1 MDIATLIVAIAI
13 ALAVIFFIGN
23 SIRVIRQQRVG
34 VVERL
39 GKFKRTLEPG
49 PHLVVPILDKVR
61 YNLDMR
67 ENVVPF
73 PPQGVITE
81 DNLMVNIDS
90 VIYFQII
97 DPVRAAYEAQD
108 YIRAIEQ
115 LTMTT
120 LRNIIGGLDLEE
132 TLTSR
137 EEINQKLRIVLDE
150 ATGKWGIKVN
160 RVELR
165 AIEPPATIRD
175 AMEKGARAERDK
187 RAAILIAEGQRQSQI
202 LSAGG
207 EKESAILRAQGD
219 REAAVLRAQ
228 ADRQAQM
235 LRAEGE
241 AQAIS
246 TVFNA
251 IHAGQ
256 PDQAL
261 LAYQY
266 MQMLP
271 TIARGDAN
279 KVWIVPS
286 ELNKALEG
294 LGSAV
299 GSLTSRSRQQPRA
312 SSPRPRRSTCRTRSA
327 VRTPSCRRRTRQSRR
342 PSRRHRS
349 WRARARAA
357 TDPRWPSSWRCPRL
371 PSRATPRRTG
381 SGWTTRRR
389 TNPRVSPTRNGDLAR
404 AAGPARGGGGSRP
417 DQHRGRVGD
426 PGHVPG
432 AAGVRC
438 ASGGGQHLQHRR
450 AGPRV
455 AVGGAGHPRRPG
467 RAAYAGA
474 PLRRWRP

>member
-1 MDIATLIVAIAI
+1 MDIAQLIVVLAV
-13 ALAVIFFIGN
+13 ALAVIFFVGN
-23 SIRVIRQQRVG
+23 AIRVIRQQRVG
-34 VVERL
+34 LVERL
-39 GKFKRTLEPG
+39 GKFNRTLEPG

-108 YIRAIEQ
+108 YIKAIEQ

-120 LRNIIGGLDLEE
+120 LRNIIGGLDLEQ

-207 EKESAILRAQGD
+207 EKESSILRAQGD

-246 TVFNA
+246 TVFGA
-251 IHAGQ
+251 IHAGE

-271 TIARGDAN
+271 SIARGDAN

-286 ELNKALEG
+286 ELNDALKG

-299 GSLTSRSRQQPRA
+299 GSVA
-312 SSPRPRRSTCRTRSA
+312 SGIPAMAKGEFVAPPKIDVQSEIAKQNAEEQASAQRTVDEA
-327 VRTPSCRRRTRQSRR
+327 I
-342 PSRRHRS
+342 
-349 WRARARAA
+349 RAA
-357 TDPRWPSSWRCPRL
+357 QQLERPASLRIREQPAVT
-371 PSRATPRRTG
+371 
-381 SGWTTRRR
+381 SGNEDEVQT
-389 TNPRVSPTRNGDLAR
+389 
-404 AAGPARGGGGSRP
+404 AAAP
-417 DQHRGRVGD
+417 DFEPYQPVNEAE
-426 PGHVPG
+426 P
-432 AAGVRC
+432 
-438 ASGGGQHLQHRR
+438 QQ
-450 AGPRV
+450 
-455 AVGGAGHPRRPG
+455 
-467 RAAYAGA
+467 
-474 PLRRWRP
+474 

>member
-1 MDIATLIVAIAI
+1 MDTASLVVSLVV
-13 ALAVIFFIGN
+13 ALAVIFFI
-23 SIRVIRQQRVG
+23 VQAVQVVRQQRVG
-34 VVERL
+34 IVERL

-49 PHLVVPILDKVR
+49 PHLVVPVLDKVR

-67 ENVVPF
+67 EHVVPF

-90 VIYFQII
+90 VIYFQVI

-108 YIRAIEQ
+108 YIKAIEQ

-120 LRNIIGGLDLEE
+120 LRNIIGGLDLEQA
-132 TLTSR
+132 LTSR
-137 EEINQKLRIVLDE
+137 EGINQNLRVVLDE

-187 RAAILIAEGQRQSQI
+187 RASILIAEGQRQSQI
-202 LSAGG
+202 LAAGG

-241 AQAIS
+241 AQAIT
-246 TVFNA
+246 TVFGA
-251 IHAGQ
+251 IHAGE

-271 TIARGDAN
+271 ALAKGDAN

-299 GSLTSRSRQQPRA
+299 GQITSSI
-312 SSPRPRRSTCRTRSA
+312 
-327 VRTPSCRRRTRQSRR
+327 
-342 PSRRHRS
+342 
-349 WRARARAA
+349 
-357 TDPRWPSSWRCPRL
+357 
-371 PSRATPRRTG
+371 
-381 SGWTTRRR
+381 
-389 TNPRVSPTRNGDLAR
+389 
-404 AAGPARGGGGSRP
+404 
-417 DQHRGRVGD
+417 
-426 PGHVPG
+426 PG
-432 AAGVRC
+432 AAKGQFTAPPKIDVQSEISRQNAEESE
-438 ASGGGQHLQHRR
+438 ASARTVQAAIDAAYELENPGRLSVAAAAEATPALGIGSSAEGQAVQTSTDPSPADSDSGSSPADPDSGSSR
-450 AGPRV
+450 ADPDS
-455 AVGGAGHPRRPG
+455 ADPSGAGRAEEPESQPTPG
-467 RAAYAGA
+467 R
-474 PLRRWRP
+474 

>member
-1 MDIATLIVAIAI
+1 V
-13 ALAVIFFIGN
+13 
-23 SIRVIRQQRVG
+23 
-34 VVERL
+34 
-39 GKFKRTLEPG
+39 
-49 PHLVVPILDKVR
+49 LDKVR

-241 AQAIS
+241 AQAID

-271 TIARGDAN
+271 TIAKGDAN

-299 GSLTSRSRQQPRA
+299 GSLTSGIPTQAKGDFRAPEKIDVQAEIRRQEAEEDAAADKTMEEAIAAAQEAERPGPRGDKPPVA
-312 SSPRPRRSTCRTRSA
+312 EQLA
-327 VRTPSCRRRTRQSRR
+327 VTTGDNGEEAVTGPGYYPAQSEY
-342 PSRRHRS
+342 
-349 WRARARAA
+349 
-357 TDPRWPSSWRCPRL
+357 T
-371 PSRATPRRTG
+371 
-381 SGWTTRRR
+381 
-389 TNPRVSPTRNGDLAR
+389 
-404 AAGPARGGGGSRP
+404 AGPNYATAYEP
-417 DQHRGRVGD
+417 K
-426 PGHVPG
+426 
-432 AAGVRC
+432 
-438 ASGGGQHLQHRR
+438 GQPNPQR
-450 AGPRV
+450 
-455 AVGGAGHPRRPG
+455 
-467 RAAYAGA
+467 
-474 PLRRWRP
+474 

>member
-1 MDIATLIVAIAI
+1 MDIATLIVAVVI
-13 ALAVIFFIGN
+13 ALAVIIIL
-23 SIRVIRQQRVG
+23 SSAVKVIRQQRVG

-39 GKFKRTLEPG
+39 GKFNRTLEPG
-49 PHLVVPILDKVR
+49 PHLLVPVLDKVR

-67 ENVVPF
+67 ELVVPF

-81 DNLMVNIDS
+81 DNLMVSIDS

-97 DPVRAAYEAQD
+97 DPVRAAYEAQN
-108 YIRAIEQ
+108 YVQAIEQ

-120 LRNIIGGLDLEE
+120 LRNIIGGLDLEQ

-187 RAAILIAEGQRQSQI
+187 RAAILIAEGQRQSSI

-241 AQAIS
+241 AQAIT

-251 IHAGQ
+251 IHAGK
-256 PDQAL
+256 PDQGL

-266 MQMLP
+266 LQMLP
-271 TIARGDAN
+271 SIAQGDSN
-279 KVWIVPS
+279 KLWIIPS
-286 ELNKALEG
+286 EIGKAMEG

-299 GSLTSRSRQQPRA
+299 GQIAGITQKAEGPFPEPDLGDSQ
-312 SSPRPRRSTCRTRSA
+312 A
-327 VRTPSCRRRTRQSRR
+327 VAVDSGLGS
-342 PSRRHRS
+342 
-349 WRARARAA
+349 AA
-357 TDPRWPSSWRCPRL
+357 TPD
-371 PSRATPRRTG
+371 
-381 SGWTTRRR
+381 
-389 TNPRVSPTRNGDLAR
+389 
-404 AAGPARGGGGSRP
+404 AAVAEA
-417 DQHRGRVGD
+417 DNAVQEAI
-426 PGHVPG
+426 
-432 AAGVRC
+432 AA
-438 ASGGGQHLQHRR
+438 AQN
-450 AGPRV
+450 A
-455 AVGGAGHPRRPG
+455 AVGNRTT
-467 RAAYAGA
+467 AAPPAVTSA
-474 PLRRWRP
+474 PEQTSPVQDGPPLER

>member
-1 MDIATLIVAIAI
+1 
-13 ALAVIFFIGN
+13 
-23 SIRVIRQQRVG
+23 
-34 VVERL
+34 
-39 GKFKRTLEPG
+39 
-49 PHLVVPILDKVR
+49 
-61 YNLDMR
+61 MR

-81 DNLMVNIDS
+81 DNLMVSIDS
-90 VIYFQII
+90 VIYFQIL

-108 YIRAIEQ
+108 YIKAIEQ
-115 LTMTT
+115 LTQTT
-120 LRNIIGGLDLEE
+120 LRNIIGGLDLEQ

-137 EEINQKLRIVLDE
+137 EEINQKLRYVLDE

-165 AIEPPATIRD
+165 SIEPPATIRD

-187 RAAILIAEGQRQSQI
+187 RASILIAEGQRQSQI

-219 REAAVLRAQ
+219 REAQVLRAQ

-246 TVFNA
+246 TVFSA

-299 GSLTSRSRQQPRA
+299 GAVTSGNSGIPAAATGNFVAPPKIDVQSEIAKQNAEDAAA
-312 SSPRPRRSTCRTRSA
+312 SQRTVDEA
-327 VRTPSCRRRTRQSRR
+327 I
-342 PSRRHRS
+342 
-349 WRARARAA
+349 RAA
-357 TDPRWPSSWRCPRL
+357 QALERPAVLRTNQPPAVTDGAET
-371 PSRATPRRTG
+371 ATPESELTEQR
-381 SGWTTRRR
+381 
-389 TNPRVSPTRNGDLAR
+389 
-404 AAGPARGGGGSRP
+404 
-417 DQHRGRVGD
+417 
-426 PGHVPG
+426 
-432 AAGVRC
+432 
-438 ASGGGQHLQHRR
+438 
-450 AGPRV
+450 
-455 AVGGAGHPRRPG
+455 
-467 RAAYAGA
+467 
-474 PLRRWRP
+474 

>member
-1 MDIATLIVAIAI
+1 MGNDVNPAGLIALLIAI
-13 ALAVIFFIGN
+13 LALAFFLG
-23 SIRVIRQQRVG
+23 SAIRVIRQQRVG

-39 GKFKRTLEPG
+39 GKFNRMLEPG
-49 PHLVVPILDKVR
+49 PHLLVPIVDKVR
-61 YNLDMR
+61 YNIDMR
-67 ENVVPF
+67 EAVVPF

-90 VIYFQII
+90 VIYFQVI

-108 YIRAIEQ
+108 YIKAIEQ

-120 LRNIIGGLDLEE
+120 LRNIIGGLDLEQA
-132 TLTSR
+132 LVSR
-137 EEINQKLRIVLDE
+137 EEINQKLRVVLDE

-165 AIEPPATIRD
+165 AIDPPATIRD

-207 EKESAILRAQGD
+207 DRESAILRAQGE
-219 REAAVLRAQ
+219 RESQVLRAQ

-241 AQAIS
+241 AQAIT

-271 TIARGDAN
+271 SIARGDAN

-299 GSLTSRSRQQPRA
+299 SGI
-312 SSPRPRRSTCRTRSA
+312 SSAIPAAAKGTFQAPEKIDVQAEIATQKDEEAEATERTVQA
-327 VRTPSCRRRTRQSRR
+327 AIAAAAELEKNPLIGGRRT
-342 PSRRHRS
+342 
-349 WRARARAA
+349 
-357 TDPRWPSSWRCPRL
+357 
-371 PSRATPRRTG
+371 TP
-381 SGWTTRRR
+381 
-389 TNPRVSPTRNGDLAR
+389 
-404 AAGPARGGGGSRP
+404 
-417 DQHRGRVGD
+417 
-426 PGHVPG
+426 
-432 AAGVRC
+432 
-438 ASGGGQHLQHRR
+438 ASLS
-450 AGPRV
+450 
-455 AVGGAGHPRRPG
+455 
-467 RAAYAGA
+467 AGA
-474 PLRRWRP
+474 PAAPQADTVEGTAHESTPGS

>member
-1 MDIATLIVAIAI
+1 MDLSSVIVLLAAVV
-13 ALAVIFFIGN
+13 ALVFFLAS
-23 SIRVIRQQRVG
+23 SIKVIRQQRVG
-34 VVERL
+34 LVERL
-39 GKFKRTLEPG
+39 GKFHRSLDPG
-49 PHLVVPILDKVR
+49 PHLVVPVVDKVR
-61 YNLDMR
+61 YNIDMR

-81 DNLMVNIDS
+81 DNLMVSIDS

-97 DPVRAAYEAQD
+97 DPVRAAYEAQN
-108 YIRAIEQ
+108 YVQAIEQ

-120 LRNIIGGLDLEE
+120 LRNIIGGLDLEQ

-165 AIEPPATIRD
+165 AIDPPATIRD

-187 RAAILIAEGQRQSQI
+187 RASILIAEGQRQSQI

-241 AQAIS
+241 AQAIG

-271 TIARGDAN
+271 SLAKGDAN

-294 LGSAV
+294 LGGVVGNATGGSAS
-299 GSLTSRSRQQPRA
+299 GSASAIPAVAKGNFTAPEPVDVQAEISRQNAEEQAASERTVAEAIAAAQELAKPTRA
-312 SSPRPRRSTCRTRSA
+312 DRPA
-327 VRTPSCRRRTRQSRR
+327 VLAAGPTPVVEQTISGVDGARVAGAPAAPGQEQ
-342 PSRRHRS
+342 PSRR
-349 WRARARAA
+349 
-357 TDPRWPSSWRCPRL
+357 
-371 PSRATPRRTG
+371 
-381 SGWTTRRR
+381 
-389 TNPRVSPTRNGDLAR
+389 
-404 AAGPARGGGGSRP
+404 
-417 DQHRGRVGD
+417 
-426 PGHVPG
+426 
-432 AAGVRC
+432 
-438 ASGGGQHLQHRR
+438 
-450 AGPRV
+450 
-455 AVGGAGHPRRPG
+455 
-467 RAAYAGA
+467 
-474 PLRRWRP
+474 

>member
-1 MDIATLIVAIAI
+1 MDPTTLIVSLVI
-13 ALAVIFFIGN
+13 ALAVIFILAN
-23 SIRVIRQQRVG
+23 SIKIIRQQRVG

-39 GKFKRTLEPG
+39 GKFNRTLESG
-49 PHLVVPILDKVR
+49 PHLLVPVLDKVR
-61 YNLDMR
+61 INLDMR
-67 ENVVPF
+67 ETVVPF

-81 DNLMVNIDS
+81 DNLMVSIDS
-90 VIYFQII
+90 VIYFQVI

-108 YIRAIEQ
+108 YIKAIEQ

-120 LRNIIGGLDLEE
+120 LRNIIGGLDLEQ

-137 EEINQKLRIVLDE
+137 EEINQKLRLVLDE

-187 RAAILIAEGQRQSQI
+187 RASILIAEGQRQSQI
-202 LSAGG
+202 LAAGG

-246 TVFNA
+246 TVFGA

-271 TIARGDAN
+271 NLAKGDAN

-286 ELNKALEG
+286 ELNDALKG

-299 GSLTSRSRQQPRA
+299 GEITSGIPASAKGDFSAPPKIDVQAEISKQNAAEAAASERTMQEAIAAAQQLEKGSAAGKPA
-312 SSPRPRRSTCRTRSA
+312 LSTRPEA
-327 VRTPSCRRRTRQSRR
+327 IE
-342 PSRRHRS
+342 
-349 WRARARAA
+349 AA
-357 TDPRWPSSWRCPRL
+357 TSGFARPAAEDGVPAEPEPEPR
-371 PSRATPRRTG
+371 
-381 SGWTTRRR
+381 
-389 TNPRVSPTRNGDLAR
+389 
-404 AAGPARGGGGSRP
+404 
-417 DQHRGRVGD
+417 
-426 PGHVPG
+426 
-432 AAGVRC
+432 
-438 ASGGGQHLQHRR
+438 
-450 AGPRV
+450 
-455 AVGGAGHPRRPG
+455 
-467 RAAYAGA
+467 
-474 PLRRWRP
+474 

>member
-1 MDIATLIVAIAI
+1 MGDIVGIVV
-13 ALAVIFFIGN
+13 ALAALLALAFFLVN
-23 SIRVIRQQRVG
+23 TVKVIRQQQVG
-34 VVERL
+34 LVERL
-39 GKFKRTLEPG
+39 GKFHRTLDPG
-49 PHLVVPILDKVR
+49 PHLVVPIVDKVR
-61 YNLDMR
+61 YNIDMR
-67 ENVVPF
+67 EAVVPF

-81 DNLMVNIDS
+81 DNLMVSIDS
-90 VIYFQII
+90 VIYFQVI

-108 YIRAIEQ
+108 YIKAIEQ

-120 LRNIIGGLDLEE
+120 LRNIIGGLDLEQ

-165 AIEPPATIRD
+165 AIDPPATIRD

-187 RAAILIAEGQRQSQI
+187 RASILIAEGQRQSQI
-202 LSAGG
+202 LAAGG

-228 ADRQAQM
+228 AERQAKM

-241 AQAIS
+241 AQAIT

-271 TIARGDAN
+271 TIAQGDAN

-299 GSLTSRSRQQPRA
+299 GQLSSAIPQSTTGKTFQPPPKVDVQAEIAEQTAADLEASERTMQEAIAAAQELATSVRPDRSSSLSRSEAVEQRSL
-312 SSPRPRRSTCRTRSA
+312 SS
-327 VRTPSCRRRTRQSRR
+327 
-342 PSRRHRS
+342 
-349 WRARARAA
+349 
-357 TDPRWPSSWRCPRL
+357 
-371 PSRATPRRTG
+371 
-381 SGWTTRRR
+381 
-389 TNPRVSPTRNGDLAR
+389 
-404 AAGPARGGGGSRP
+404 
-417 DQHRGRVGD
+417 
-426 PGHVPG
+426 G
-432 AAGVRC
+432 AARQTSPELETDRVDE
-438 ASGGGQHLQHRR
+438 
-450 AGPRV
+450 PV
-455 AVGGAGHPRRPG
+455 AVPP
-467 RAAYAGA
+467 
-474 PLRRWRP
+474 PQ

>member
-1 MDIATLIVAIAI
+1 VDPTTLIVSLVI
-13 ALAVIFFIGN
+13 ALTAIFILAN
-23 SIRVIRQQRVG
+23 SIKIIRQQRVG

-39 GKFKRTLEPG
+39 GKFNRTLESG
-49 PHLVVPILDKVR
+49 PHLLVPVLDKVR
-61 YNLDMR
+61 INLDMR
-67 ENVVPF
+67 ETVVPF

-81 DNLMVNIDS
+81 DNLMVSIDS
-90 VIYFQII
+90 VIYFQVI

-108 YIRAIEQ
+108 YIKAIEQ

-120 LRNIIGGLDLEE
+120 LRNIIGGLDLEQ

-137 EEINQKLRIVLDE
+137 EEINQKLRLVLDE

-187 RAAILIAEGQRQSQI
+187 RASILIAEGQRQSQI
-202 LSAGG
+202 LAAGG

-246 TVFNA
+246 TVFGA
-251 IHAGQ
+251 IHAGE

-271 TIARGDAN
+271 NLAKGDAN

-286 ELNKALEG
+286 ELNDALKG

-299 GSLTSRSRQQPRA
+299 GELSSGIPATAKGTFNAPPKIDVQDEITKQNAIEAAASERTMQEAIAAARQLEKGPA
-312 SSPRPRRSTCRTRSA
+312 ISKPALSTDPAAIEAAAVGYEPPVPNGSSPVHVDAP
-327 VRTPSCRRRTRQSRR
+327 PEPESR
-342 PSRRHRS
+342 
-349 WRARARAA
+349 
-357 TDPRWPSSWRCPRL
+357 
-371 PSRATPRRTG
+371 
-381 SGWTTRRR
+381 
-389 TNPRVSPTRNGDLAR
+389 
-404 AAGPARGGGGSRP
+404 
-417 DQHRGRVGD
+417 
-426 PGHVPG
+426 
-432 AAGVRC
+432 
-438 ASGGGQHLQHRR
+438 
-450 AGPRV
+450 
-455 AVGGAGHPRRPG
+455 
-467 RAAYAGA
+467 
-474 PLRRWRP
+474 

>member
-1 MDIATLIVAIAI
+1 
-13 ALAVIFFIGN
+13 
-23 SIRVIRQQRVG
+23 
-34 VVERL
+34 
-39 GKFKRTLEPG
+39 
-49 PHLVVPILDKVR
+49 VPLFDKVR
-61 YNLDMR
+61 YNMDMR

-108 YIRAIEQ
+108 YIKAIEQ

-120 LRNIIGGLDLEE
+120 LRNIIGGLDLEQA
-132 TLTSR
+132 LTSR
-137 EEINQKLRIVLDE
+137 EEINQQLRLVLDE

-165 AIEPPATIRD
+165 AIDPPATIRD

-187 RAAILIAEGQRQSQI
+187 RASILLAEGQRQSQI

-228 ADRQAQM
+228 ADRQAKM

-241 AQAIS
+241 AQAIT
-246 TVFNA
+246 TVFSA

-271 TIARGDAN
+271 AIARGDAN
-279 KVWIVPS
+279 KVWVVPS
-286 ELNKALEG
+286 ELNDALKG
-294 LGSAV
+294 LGSVV
-299 GSLTSRSRQQPRA
+299 GKVA
-312 SSPRPRRSTCRTRSA
+312 SSAIPSA
-327 VRTPSCRRRTRQSRR
+327 TQGEFTPPPKIDVQKEVEKQHTEEEEALRRTVEEAIQEAKGLERAVLPATFDTPEQS
-342 PSRRHRS
+342 PD
-349 WRARARAA
+349 AA
-357 TDPRWPSSWRCPRL
+357 IP
-371 PSRATPRRTG
+371 
-381 SGWTTRRR
+381 
-389 TNPRVSPTRNGDLAR
+389 NGQ
-404 AAGPARGGGGSRP
+404 SE
-417 DQHRGRVGD
+417 QE
-426 PGHVPG
+426 
-432 AAGVRC
+432 
-438 ASGGGQHLQHRR
+438 S
-450 AGPRV
+450 
-455 AVGGAGHPRRPG
+455 HPN
-467 RAAYAGA
+467 
-474 PLRRWRP
+474 LTQ

>member
-1 MDIATLIVAIAI
+1 MDPVSLVVALVI
-13 ALAVIFFIGN
+13 ALAVIFIVA
-23 SIRVIRQQRVG
+23 SAVKVVRQQQVA

-39 GKFKRTLEPG
+39 GRFKRTLEPG
-49 PHLVVPILDKVR
+49 PHLLVPVLDKVR
-61 YNLDMR
+61 HNLDMR
-67 ENVVPF
+67 ETVVPF

-81 DNLMVNIDS
+81 DNLMVGIDS
-90 VIYFQII
+90 VIYFQVI

-108 YIRAIEQ
+108 YIKAIEQ
-115 LTMTT
+115 LTQTT
-120 LRNIIGGLDLEE
+120 LRNIIGGLDLEQ

-137 EEINQKLRIVLDE
+137 EEINQKLRVVLDE

-187 RAAILIAEGQRQSQI
+187 RAAILIAEGQRQSSI

-241 AQAIS
+241 AQAIG

-256 PDQAL
+256 PDQGL

-266 MQMLP
+266 LQMLP
-271 TIARGDAN
+271 ALAKGDAN

-286 ELNKALEG
+286 ELNDALKG
-294 LGSAV
+294 LGGVVGNALGGGAAQPAGASTSGGIPEAASGSFKAAPQVDVHAEIERQAADEEAASRKTVQDAIAAAQELSTPPVRSSLARPTDGPAAVTRGPEPTNGVDLQGSAAEPV
-299 GSLTSRSRQQPRA
+299 DEP
-312 SSPRPRRSTCRTRSA
+312 
-327 VRTPSCRRRTRQSRR
+327 VRTQ
-342 PSRRHRS
+342 
-349 WRARARAA
+349 
-357 TDPRWPSSWRCPRL
+357 
-371 PSRATPRRTG
+371 G
-381 SGWTTRRR
+381 
-389 TNPRVSPTRNGDLAR
+389 
-404 AAGPARGGGGSRP
+404 
-417 DQHRGRVGD
+417 
-426 PGHVPG
+426 
-432 AAGVRC
+432 
-438 ASGGGQHLQHRR
+438 
-450 AGPRV
+450 
-455 AVGGAGHPRRPG
+455 
-467 RAAYAGA
+467 
-474 PLRRWRP
+474 